1 MGFLEVTRVI
11 YLSLIG
17 FSPLAIG
24 FITTFGT
31 VVRAFESLI
40 FGTLSDRL
48 GRKPFL
54 LLGAI
59 FSTIRLILYAVS
71 RDFWVLT
78 LAQGLGALGEGQGA
92 GQPVVSGYI
101 SDRTKVEDRSHIFSV
116 IAIIQAIGGTI
127 GSLMGGLPAFFQLV
141 WNLDEA
147 GSNIPLF
154 WLGVALNV
162 ASLLCT
168 LPLSEVRRPTEQQ
181 VKRNS
186 EPAPWKDIMRF
197 GVIRA
202 TDGLAMGMI
211 SPLLPLYFL
220 LRFGVGSED
229 LAPIYAL
236 ARFLPFF
243 VFFIVP
249 YVVARLG
256 NVRCLLIV
264 RVVSGMIVALF
275 ALSPTFY
282 IAALFFITYRVLS
295 QFSMP
300 VRQSFATEISEPSKT
315 GMILGFSGSM
325 RAFAQSLAPTIA
337 GYLFESASL
346 SIPLFSGGALLGI
359 NGIQYQ
365 VLYRKGKNSERT
377 YNAR

>member
-11 YLSLIG
+11 YLALIG
-17 FSPLAIG
+17 LSPLAIG
-24 FITTFGT
+24 FITTLGT

-40 FGTLSDRL
+40 FGTLSDRF

-54 LLGAI
+54 LLGAV
-59 FSTIRLILYAVS
+59 FSTIRLVLYAVS

-101 SDRTKVEDRSHIFSV
+101 SDRSKPEDRSHVFSV
-116 IAIIQAIGGTI
+116 IATTQALSGTI
-127 GSLMGGLPAFFQLV
+127 GSLMGGLPAFFQLM

-147 GSNIPLF
+147 SSNIPLF
-154 WLGVALNV
+154 WIGVALNV

-168 LPLSEVRRPTEQQ
+168 LPLREARSTTEEQLTRDTQ
-181 VKRNS
+181 
-186 EPAPWKDIMRF
+186 PAPWSDMLRF
-197 GVIRA
+197 SVVRA

-220 LRFGVGSED
+220 LRFGIGSED
-229 LAPIYAL
+229 LAPVYAL

-243 VFFIVP
+243 AFIAVP

-256 NVRCLLIV
+256 NVRCLLII
-264 RVVSGMIVALF
+264 RVVSGLIVVFF
-275 ALSPTFY
+275 ALSNN
-282 IAALFFITYRVLS
+282 FITASLLFIIYRVLS
-295 QFSMP
+295 QFAMP
-300 VRQSFATEISEPSKT
+300 VRQSFAIEISEPSKT
-315 GMILGFSGSM
+315 GMMLGVSGSM

-346 SIPLFSGGALLGI
+346 SIPLFSGAAMLAI
-359 NGIQYQ
+359 NGAQYH
-365 VLYRKGKNSERT
+365 VLYRKEKQ
-377 YNAR
+377 